1 MKAIM
6 ILLFF
11 CSTVQAQR
19 FRVLALAENGGHH
32 IAYSKRA
39 KVWLDRLAKDSNFVI
54 DYIENTDQ
62 IKVPVV
68 YPAGLCALCME
79 ASGSKGI

>member
-39 KVWLDRLAKDSNFVI
+39 KVWLDRLAI
-54 DYIENTDQ
+54 AI
-62 IKVPVV
+62 
-68 YPAGLCALCME
+68 L
-79 ASGSKGI
+79 